1 MIWDLGSGID
11 RSGIW
16 DRSDLG
22 FDIGS
27 GINDRFRHFYTAR
40 KSNHLSRREIK
51 FLKEAIL
58 EWNQFAL
65 YEVTSI

>member
-1 MIWDLGSGID
+1 MG
-11 RSGIW
+11 SGIW
-16 DRSDLG
+16 DRSIWDLGSDLG

-51 FLKEAIL
+51 ILKKKLDAEPTRMESVCTL
-58 EWNQFAL
+58 
-65 YEVTSI
+65 